1 MTLRRLGLAIGTLIL
16 IAAARP
22 PQATFRAGV
31 ELVRLDLLAV
41 RDGRPVVGLTRDD
54 FEVLDNGVRQGIE
67 HVSFEEVPIDVRLV
81 IDGSRSVAG
90 EKLGHLREAG
100 GAFLLGLRP
109 GDRAALITF
118 AEQVRLAAATTDR
131 LWTVQAAL
139 EGLRGTGST
148 SMFDALYSALML
160 PARPDARLLV
170 LLFSDGL
177 DNTSWLSQEDLL
189 QVVRESDAV
198 IYSVG
203 VRRGGTPAPLPND
216 ALLDRLA
223 EQTGGRLFHADSSRR
238 LPEIFAR
245 IVEEMTARYLLT
257 FYPSGVEREGW
268 HDLRIRL
275 RNGRGDIIARRGYY
289 VVPAAGRTR

>member
-1 MTLRRLGLAIGTLIL
+1 MTTRLLGLALGSLL
-16 IAAARP
+16 VLPGARP
-22 PQATFRAGV
+22 PQVTFRAGIDM
-31 ELVRLDLLAV
+31 VRLDLLVV
-41 RDGRPVVGLTRDD
+41 RGGRPVVGLTKDD
-54 FEVLDNGVRQGIE
+54 FEVQDNGVGQEID

-81 IDGSRSVAG
+81 LDGSRSVAG
-90 EKLGHLREAG
+90 ERLGHLIEAG

-118 AEQVRLAAATTDR
+118 AEQVRLAAGMTDR

-139 EGLRGTGST
+139 EGLRGAGST

-160 PARPDARLLV
+160 PTRPDARQLV

-177 DNTSWLSQEDLL
+177 DNTSWLSQEDVL

-203 VRRGGTPAPLPND
+203 ARRGDASAPLPND
-216 ALLDRLA
+216 ALLNRLA

-245 IVEEMTARYLLT
+245 IVEEMKARYLLT
-257 FYPSGVEREGW
+257 YYPRGVAREGW

-275 RNGRGDIIARRGYY
+275 RSGRGDIIARRGYH
-289 VVPAAGRTR
+289 VAPQP